1 MADIDKAL
9 PNEVRKEIEIP
20 GEEEI
25 QEQVIEEAEKEQQS
39 PEAVD
44 IQENEDGSVDINLDP
59 QAATPEGG
67 DEHYANLAEFLPDDV
82 LGRLGSDLSSKYQD
96 YVSSRK
102 DWEKSYTSG
111 LDLLGFKYDNR
122 SEPFA
127 GASGATHPVL
137 AEAVTQFQA
146 LAYKELLP
154 ADGPVRTQ
162 VMGIPTAEK
171 TDQASRVKDFMNYQ
185 IMDQMKEYEP
195 EFDSM
200 LFHLPL
206 SGSTFKKV
214 YYDEMEQRAVSKFVP
229 ADDLIVPYTATSLDD
244 AEAIIHRV
252 KISENELRKQQV
264 AGFYRDID
272 IGKPGHTETDVEKKE
287 RELEGVSKTS
297 NEDIFTLL
305 ECHVDLDLEG
315 FEDSNPETGELSGIK
330 IPYIVTIEEGSRE
343 ILSIKRNYEIG
354 DPLKNK
360 IQYFVHFKFLP
371 GLGFYGFGLIHMIG
385 GLSRTATAAL
395 RQLLDAGTL
404 SNLPAGFKMRG
415 IRIRDDA
422 QSIQPGE
429 FRDVDAPGGNL
440 RDSFMMLPFKEPS
453 QTLLSLMGIVV
464 QAGQRFASI
473 ADMQVGDGNQQ
484 AAVGTTV
491 ALLER
496 GSRTMS
502 AIHKRIY
509 SALKNEFKLMARVFK
524 LYLPQQ
530 YPYDVVGGQRMI
542 MQSDFDDRVDIL
554 PVADPNIF
562 SQTQRISLAQT
573 ELQLATSNPQMH
585 DLYAAYRNM
594 YEALGV
600 KNIDSVLMKPQ
611 QPMPQDPA
619 LEHIAALG
627 GKPFQAFPGQN
638 HRSHITAHLSF
649 MSTNLARNNP
659 MVMASLEKNI
669 FEHISLMAQEQ
680 VELEFRDEMQQ
691 LQQMQMQMQQMQQSP
706 QMMEMQ
712 QNPQMMQQMQMQNQQ
727 MQMKI
732 QEMNQKIESRKAE
745 LVADMMEEFMK
756 EEQKITSQF
765 DNDPIAKLRS
775 RELDLRAQENAR
787 KEKEANERMD
797 LDKMKAMMNQ
807 QNQDEKLQQNE
818 ELAQL
823 RADTSIE
830 KTVLSKTL
838 PSSDSMMPNIEIMR
852 KG

>member
-1 MADIDKAL
+1 M
-9 PNEVRKEIEIP
+9 
-20 GEEEI
+20 
-25 QEQVIEEAEKEQQS
+25 
-39 PEAVD
+39 
-44 IQENEDGSVDINLDP
+44 
-59 QAATPEGG
+59 
-67 DEHYANLAEFLPDDV
+67 
-82 LGRLGSDLSSKYQD
+82 D
-96 YVSSRK
+96 YTSSRK
-102 DWEKSYTSG
+102 EWEKTYIQG

-122 SEPFA
+122 TEPFQ

-162 VMGIPTAEK
+162 VIGLSTPEK
-171 TDQASRVKDFMNYQ
+171 VQQASRVKDFMNYE
-185 IMDQMKEYEP
+185 IMEKMKEYEP
-195 EFDSM
+195 EFDQM
-200 LFHLPL
+200 LFNLPL
-206 SGSTFKKV
+206 AGSAFKKV
-214 YYDEMEQRAVSKFVP
+214 YYDDMEQRAVSKFVP

-252 KISENELRKQQV
+252 KVSENDLRKQQV
-264 AGFYRDID
+264 AGFYRDVD
-272 IGKPGHTETDVEKKE
+272 LGKPTVGESDIEKKE
-287 RELEGVSKTS
+287 RELEGTTKSKE
-297 NEDIFTLL
+297 EDVYTLL

-315 FEDSNPETGELSGIK
+315 FEDENPETGEPSGIK
-330 IPYIVTIEEGSRE
+330 IPYIVTLEEGSRE
-343 ILSIKRNYEIG
+343 ILSIKRNYEVG
-354 DPLKNK
+354 DPLKKK

-385 GLSRTATAAL
+385 GLSRTATSAL

-404 SNLPAGFKMRG
+404 SNLPAGFKQRG

-453 QTLLSLMGIVV
+453 QTLLSLMGVV
-464 QAGQRFASI
+464 VNAGQRFASI
-473 ADMQVGDGNQQ
+473 ADLQVGDGNQQ

-509 SALKNEFKLMARVFK
+509 SALKNEFRIMARVFK
-524 LYLPQQ
+524 LYLPQE

-542 MQSDFDDRVDIL
+542 KQQDFDDRVDIL

-573 ELQLATSNPQMH
+573 ELQLAQSNPQMH
-585 DLYAAYRNM
+585 NLYQAYRNM

-600 KNIDSVLMKPQ
+600 KNIDAVLIKPM
-611 QPMPQDPA
+611 QPMPKDPA
-619 LEHIAALG
+619 LEHIDALG
-627 GKPFQAFPGQN
+627 GKQFQAFPGQD
-638 HRSHITAHLSF
+638 HRSHITSHLNF
-649 MSTNLARNNP
+649 MATNMARNNP
-659 MVMASLEKNI
+659 MVMASLEKNV

-680 VELEFRDEMQQ
+680 VELEYRDEMQQ
-691 LQQMQMQMQQMQQSP
+691 LQQMQMQA
-706 QMMEMQ
+706 Q
-712 QNPQMMQQMQMQNQQ
+712 QNPAMAQQIQMQV
-727 MQMKI
+727 MQMT
-732 QEMNQKIESRKAE
+732 QKIEARKAQ
-745 LVADMMEEFMK
+745 LIADMMEEFMK

-807 QNQDEKLQQNE
+807 QNQDEKLKQNE
-818 ELAQL
+818 ELAKL

-838 PSSDSMMPNIEIMR
+838 PSSDSMMPNVAIMR

>member
-1 MADIDKAL
+1 MAEIDKAL
-9 PNEVRKEIEIP
+9 PNEPRKEFEIP
-20 GEEEI
+20 G
-25 QEQVIEEAEKEQQS
+25 QEQVQEQIVEEAQEEAQA
-39 PEAVD
+39 PEDVEVT
-44 IQENEDGSVDINLDP
+44 ENEDGSVDINLDP
-59 QAATPEGG
+59 EAASPEGG
-67 DEHYANLAEFLPDDV
+67 DEHYANLADFLPDDV
-82 LGRLGSDLSSKYQD
+82 LGALGSDLNSKYMD
-96 YVSSRK
+96 YSMSRK
-102 DWEKSYTSG
+102 DWERTYTQG
-111 LDLLGFKYDNR
+111 LDLLGFKYDQR
-122 SEPFA
+122 TEPFQ

-154 ADGPVRTQ
+154 SDGPVRTQ
-162 VMGIPTAEK
+162 ILGMPTPEK
-171 TDQASRVKDFMNYQ
+171 VDQANRVRDFMNYQ

-195 EFDSM
+195 EFDQM
-200 LFHLPL
+200 LFNLPL
-206 SGSTFKKV
+206 AGSAFKKV
-214 YYDEMEQRAVSKFVP
+214 YYDDMEQRAVSKFVP

-252 KISENELRKQQV
+252 KISENDLRKQQV
-264 AGFYRDID
+264 SGFYRDID
-272 IGKPGHTETDVEKKE
+272 IGKPMDKETDVEKKE
-287 RELEGVSKTS
+287 RELEGVQKTKD
-297 NEDIFTLL
+297 EDVYTLL

-315 FEDSNPETGELSGIK
+315 FEDVNLQTGEPSGIK
-330 IPYIVTIEEGSRE
+330 IPYIVTLEEGSRE
-343 ILSIKRNYEIG
+343 ILSIRRNYEVG
-354 DPLKNK
+354 DPMKKK

-453 QTLLSLMGIVV
+453 QTLLSLMGVVV

-473 ADMQVGDGNQQ
+473 ADLQVGDGNQQ

-509 SALKNEFKLMARVFK
+509 SALKNEFKILARVFK
-524 LYLPQQ
+524 LYLPQE

-542 MQSDFDDRVDIL
+542 KQSDFDDRVDIL

-585 DLYAAYRNM
+585 NMYQAYRNM

-600 KNIDSVLMKPQ
+600 KNIDQLLIKPM
-611 QPMPQDPA
+611 QPMPKDPA
-619 LEHIAALG
+619 LEHIDALG
-627 GKPFQAFPGQN
+627 GRQFQAFPGQD
-638 HRSHITAHLSF
+638 HRAHITAHLNF
-649 MSTNLARNNP
+649 MATNMARNNP
-659 MVMASLEKNI
+659 MVMGALEKNI

-680 VELEFRDEMQQ
+680 IELEFRDELQQIQQMQMVIQ
-691 LQQMQMQMQQMQQSP
+691 QNPQMAQQMQMQL
-706 QMMEMQ
+706 MMMTQ
-712 QNPQMMQQMQMQNQQ
+712 R
-727 MQMKI
+727 
-732 QEMNQKIESRKAE
+732 IEARKAQLIAE
-745 LVADMMEEFMK
+745 MMEEFMN
-756 EEQKITSQF
+756 EEKKITSQF
-765 DNDPIAKLRS
+765 DNDPIAKLRA
-775 RELDLRAQENAR
+775 RELDLRAMENDR
-787 KEKEANERMD
+787 KAKEADERIN
-797 LDKMKAMMNQ
+797 LDKMKTMMNQ
-807 QNQDEKLQQNE
+807 SNQDEKLEQNE
-818 ELAQL
+818 ELAKL
-823 RADTSIE
+823 RANTSIE
-830 KTVLSKTL
+830 KTILSKTI
-838 PSSDSMMPNIEIMR
+838 PSVDSMMKNQQGMMPNIKIMR
-852 KG
+852 GGNE